1 MKGWLV
7 GLILI
12 AVSFAASEA
21 RATDARTL
29 SEYRRLS
36 EQIVAY
42 AERTAWP
49 AAARS
54 FAELEALPDAPLT
67 PSDLF
72 IGAQAARALGD
83 AMTCRSRLLR
93 AFSIQTR
100 AADFDPRAAQWLGE
114 LQSEYGHVVIR
125 VKGSSSGLSSKNPP
139 FQPDRMAAVQFAD
152 ARIQADRAFD
162 GLLPA
167 GEYTVGPHVIT
178 VVAGTEAEVHRLKI
192 KGSKQ

>member
-1 MKGWLV
+1 VKGWLV
-7 GLILI
+7 GFMVI
-12 AVSFAASEA
+12 ALSLAASDA

-54 FAELEALPDAPLT
+54 FAELEALPGAPLT

-83 AMTCRSRLLR
+83 AMTCRGRLLR

-114 LQSEYGHVVIR
+114 LQTEYGHVTIR
-125 VKGSSSGLSSKNPP
+125 LKGSTASLKAANPP
-139 FQPDRMAAVQFAD
+139 FQPDRMAAIQFAD
-152 ARIQADRAFD
+152 ARLQAERSFD

-167 GEYTVGPHVIT
+167 GEYTIGAHTLT
-178 VVAGTEAEVHRLKI
+178 VVAGTDAEVYRFKI
-192 KGSKQ
+192 KAAKP